1 MDKVLMPVPI
11 KIEDDS
17 EDKIKPEVEV
27 IDLDD
32 YTSSEDRLRRWN
44 SKVRRKII
52 PLYDE
57 DEACK
62 VLFSL
67 MKWYTETL
75 LEDVIDTDIC
85 DTFIQYLNNH
95 LNFYYYTFVRSKF
108 QSMDQYLSHME
119 DILAINLDY
128 EIELFMKDQKK
139 YRKHYRQKMLRK
151 LQTLLFYDTDS
162 YLNVLLKVKLD
173 ISSEASKIYWNFI
186 FKFVLSKGPK
196 STTDLDF
203 CRAYILHERW
213 KKVSNNEMHKMINDM
228 LYTIYSRGVEDVAS
242 NQHLQEISKPRDTQ
256 VLTFITAH
264 ELTQLCKSFIEY
276 VIKKNEE
283 ETMRLVAERLDRD
296 DSDDEQLKALQ
307 EVSITSQVVE
317 SIPASSQAVENQIDA
332 SGSDQIIDLES
343 DDQKPEN
350 ECVAVGVGSV
360 NCNPEDSQ
368 MVHEIWDGDD
378 DISSIIYFSRKERS
392 VPSFLESIE
401 IPKSIADKENRN
413 PKEKSKFGQPP
424 VTPSTLKLQSSNSV
438 QSREKQ
444 SRKFTR
450 KKTIDSTI
458 DLSIDLDSVESI
470 E

>member
-1 MDKVLMPVPI
+1 MGKWAKYAKKHNKEWEQEPLLKGWLIGKQKNVGSGTGLITESYCKISEKHRHLIKMDKVLMPVPI

-186 FKFVLSKGPK
+186 FK
-196 STTDLDF
+196 
-203 CRAYILHERW
+203 
-213 KKVSNNEMHKMINDM
+213 
-228 LYTIYSRGVEDVAS
+228 
-242 NQHLQEISKPRDTQ
+242 
-256 VLTFITAH
+256 
-264 ELTQLCKSFIEY
+264 
-276 VIKKNEE
+276 
-283 ETMRLVAERLDRD
+283 
-296 DSDDEQLKALQ
+296 
-307 EVSITSQVVE
+307 
-317 SIPASSQAVENQIDA
+317 
-332 SGSDQIIDLES
+332 
-343 DDQKPEN
+343 
-350 ECVAVGVGSV
+350 
-360 NCNPEDSQ
+360 
-368 MVHEIWDGDD
+368 
-378 DISSIIYFSRKERS
+378 
-392 VPSFLESIE
+392 
-401 IPKSIADKENRN
+401 
-413 PKEKSKFGQPP
+413 
-424 VTPSTLKLQSSNSV
+424 
-438 QSREKQ
+438 
-444 SRKFTR
+444 
-450 KKTIDSTI
+450 
-458 DLSIDLDSVESI
+458 
-470 E
+470 